1 MTICH
6 LGVMG
11 TKEFRGVDPAT
22 VIVVPIGLETTLDV
36 PKPEISDEETLSLDL
51 RVKATSG

>member
-1 MTICH
+1 
-6 LGVMG
+6 MG

-36 PKPEISDEETLSLDL
+36 PNPEISDEETLSLDL